1 MTVIL
6 ALKGAEVWALDVS
19 EAAIERQR
27 LMAREN
33 GVENSITAVLGAG
46 EDLPLPS
53 QSFDVVFGS
62 EVLHR
67 LTDAL
72 DAPSLELRRVLKPDG
87 LAAFSEP
94 VLRSNH
100 VQRPHLDPPP
110 RQNRGTLPYGRR
122 SHRG

>member
-46 EDLPLPS
+46 EALPLPS
-53 QSFDVVFGS
+53 QSFDVVF
-62 EVLHR
+62 R
-67 LTDAL
+67 
-72 DAPSLELRRVLKPDG
+72 
-87 LAAFSEP
+87 
-94 VLRSNH
+94 
-100 VQRPHLDPPP
+100 
-110 RQNRGTLPYGRR
+110 
-122 SHRG
+122 